1 MKRIFA
7 SLAAL
12 AVTTGLMAG
21 VALAH
26 AEFKSATPGPGQTVA
41 TSPAS
46 VAITFSEDTTTGT
59 TGTVT
64 NAAGATV
71 STGATL
77 SPADRTLL
85 TIALNPNLPN
95 GVYKVSWHS
104 VANDD
109 NGMLDGT
116 FFFGVGVPAPST
128 ATAPASR
135 VPAAVTLLGLA
146 VALALASLIA
156 LRSRSL
162 A

>member
-7 SLAAL
+7 SLA
-12 AVTTGLMAG
+12 VIVVSTGLLAG

-41 TSPAS
+41 TSPAA
-46 VAITFSEDTTTGT
+46 VTITFSEDTATGT
-59 TGTVT
+59 KGTVT

-71 STGATL
+71 SGASTL
-77 SPADRTLL
+77 SATDRTLL

-104 VANDD
+104 VAADD

-128 ATAPASR
+128 ATAPSTTA
-135 VPAAVTLLGLA
+135 PAAIAL
-146 VALALASLIA
+146 LALAAVLAIVSLLG
-156 LRSRSL
+156 LRSRS
-162 A
+162 AA

>member
-1 MKRIFA
+1 MKRILA

-12 AVTTGLMAG
+12 AVTSALFAG

-26 AEFKSATPGPGQTVA
+26 ADFKSATPGPGQTVA
-41 TSPAS
+41 TSPAA

-59 TGTVT
+59 TGSVA

-77 SPADRTLL
+77 SATDRTLL
-85 TIALNPNLPN
+85 TIALGPSLPN

-128 ATAPASR
+128 ATEPAGNL
-135 VPAAVTLLGLA
+135 VPA
-146 VALALASLIA
+146 VALLTLAAVLAIASLLA
-156 LRSRSL
+156 LRSRSR